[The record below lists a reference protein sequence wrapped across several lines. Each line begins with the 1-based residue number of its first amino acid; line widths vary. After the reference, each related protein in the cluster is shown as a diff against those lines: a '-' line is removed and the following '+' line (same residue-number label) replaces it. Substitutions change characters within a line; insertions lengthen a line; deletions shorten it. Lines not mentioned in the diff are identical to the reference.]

1 MYIPKHF
8 KMDDKEMMYDII
20 EANGFATLMA
30 QHQGYP
36 NATHLPLL
44 LDKESGYLYG
54 HFARANEQW
63 QDIRDQEVLVVFQ
76 GPHCYISPSWYE
88 TDRAVPTWNYV
99 AVHVYGQVEFIE
111 TDELKTSLRDL
122 VLNYEQPTSAYQFDE
137 VDSGLLDGMA
147 KGVVGFKIQISRME
161 GKAKLSQN
169 HSEERKKRV
178 ISQLEQS
185 GNQDEQQIAVLMK
198 AEGTRQV
205 GRK

>member
-63 QDIRDQEVLVVFQ
+63 QDIRNQEVLVVFQ

-99 AVHVYGQVEFIE
+99 AVHVYGQVEFVRN
-111 TDELKTSLRDL
+111 DELKTSLRDL
-122 VLNYEQPTSAYQFDE
+122 VLKYEQPTSAYQFDE
-137 VDSGLLDGMA
+137 VDSGFLDGMA
-147 KGVVGFKIQISRME
+147 KGVVGFRIQISRME

-169 HSEERKKRV
+169 HSDERKKRV
-178 ISQLEQS
+178 IGQLEQS
-185 GNQDEQQIAVLMK
+185 GNQNEQQIAVLMK

-205 GRK
+205 GR